1 MLKRYISLQVP
12 ASNAL
17 DLFVLA
23 HSASFSNVAL
33 QCGVQEQAARQAVV
47 LPYEHQGAS
56 LAYQTGDYKDY
67 LPKAA
72 GGQGKGTGEGA
83 LGHILYVRDSASE
96 HDSDEDPDDD
106 LDI

>member
-1 MLKRYISLQVP
+1 M
-12 ASNAL
+12 A
-17 DLFVLA
+17 
-23 HSASFSNVAL
+23 
-33 QCGVQEQAARQAVV
+33 QEQAARQAVV
-47 LPYEHQGAS
+47 LPYEHQGS
-56 LAYQTGDYKDY
+56 GQAYQTADFKDY

-72 GGQGKGTGEGA
+72 GGQGKGTGQGS

>member
-1 MLKRYISLQVP
+1 MLETWD
-12 ASNAL
+12 ACL
-17 DLFVLA
+17 DRIVGHVFIHYCYLLD
-23 HSASFSNVAL
+23 
-33 QCGVQEQAARQAVV
+33 QEQAARQAVV
-47 LPYEHQGAS
+47 LPYEHQGVGQ
-56 LAYQTGDYKDY
+56 AYQTGNFKDY

-72 GGQGKGTGEGA
+72 GGQGKGAGQDS

>member
-1 MLKRYISLQVP
+1 MKECTEIRR
-12 ASNAL
+12 L
-17 DLFVLA
+17 DWKPSCLL
-23 HSASFSNVAL
+23 
-33 QCGVQEQAARQAVV
+33 VQEQMARQAVV
-47 LPYEHQGAS
+47 LPYEHQGSAQ
-56 LAYQTGDYKDY
+56 AYQTGDFKDY

-72 GGQGKGTGEGA
+72 GGQGKGAGQGS

>member
-1 MLKRYISLQVP
+1 MNYYMLTGIYTVATQTPIHELGC
-12 ASNAL
+12 
-17 DLFVLA
+17 DEG
-23 HSASFSNVAL
+23 SAS
-33 QCGVQEQAARQAVV
+33 VQEQAARQSVV
-47 LPYEHQGAS
+47 LPYEHQGAGQ
-56 LAYQTGDYKDY
+56 AYQTGDFKDY

-83 LGHILYVRDSASE
+83 LGHILYVRDSGSE